1 VHAPSQDLAELPPR
15 PDGRSERSRRTRTAV
30 VDALLALH
38 DEGDL
43 TPTAQRVATR
53 AGVAL
58 RTVYG
63 HFTDM
68 ETLYAEAGE
77 RELQRLYAVADVVG
91 DDLPLAD
98 RVEAFC
104 ASRGRVLEYLMPV
117 MRATR
122 LREPFSP
129 QLLRNRHRY
138 IASADA
144 EVARVFAGELGRLP
158 DEAGAA
164 LLDALYLATGGPA
177 WDALR
182 GDRGLDPDRARAVM
196 TRTVAALLQRGGAA

>member
-1 VHAPSQDLAELPPR
+1 VHAPTTDVR
-15 PDGRSERSRRTRTAV
+15 PDCRTERSRRTRDAV

-43 TPTAQRVATR
+43 TPTAQRVAAR

-77 RELQRLYAVADVVG
+77 RELQRLYAVADVVPA
-91 DDLPLAD
+91 DLPLAE
-98 RVEAFC
+98 RVPAFC
-104 ASRGRVLEYLMPV
+104 RSRARVLEYLMPV

-122 LREPFSP
+122 IREPFSP

-144 EVARVFAGELGRLP
+144 EVARVFAPELARLP
-158 DEAGAA
+158 DAEAVA
-164 LLDALYLATGGPA
+164 LLDALYLAAGGPA

-182 GDRGLDPDRARAVM
+182 GDRGLDPEHALAVM
-196 TRTVAALLQRGGAA
+196 TRTVEALMVPGGAT

>member
-1 VHAPSQDLAELPPR
+1 MSTAHGDLRL
-15 PDGRSERSRRTRTAV
+15 DGRNERSRRTREAV

-43 TPTAQRVATR
+43 TPTAQRVAAR

-63 HFTDM
+63 HFNDM

-77 RELQRLYAVADVVG
+77 RELRRLYAVAEVVPP
-91 DDLPLAD
+91 DLPLAQ
-98 RVEAFC
+98 RIERFC
-104 ASRGRVLEYLMPV
+104 RSRARVLEYLMPV

-129 QLLRNRHRY
+129 QLARNRTRY

-144 EVARVFAGELGRLP
+144 EVERVFEQELRGPGAG
-158 DEAGAA
+158 A

-182 GDRGLDPDRARAVM
+182 TDRHLEPAAAESVM
-196 TRTVAALLQRGGAA
+196 RRTVSALLAAEGAE

>member
-1 VHAPSQDLAELPPR
+1 VVTTGVEER
-15 PDGRSERSRRTRTAV
+15 PDGRTERSRRTREAV

-43 TPTAQRVATR
+43 TPTAQRVAAR

-77 RELQRLYAVADVVG
+77 RELRRLYAVAETVAAE
-91 DDLPLAD
+91 LPLSERLD
-98 RVEAFC
+98 RFC
-104 ASRGRVLEYLMPV
+104 RSRARVLEYLMPV

-129 QLLRNRHRY
+129 QLAKNRKRF
-138 IASADA
+138 IATGDA
-144 EVARVFAGELGRLP
+144 EVARVFARELGPLP
-158 DEAGAA
+158 PDSRRAV
-164 LLDALYLATGGPA
+164 LDALYLATSGPA

-182 GDRGLDPDRARAVM
+182 VDRSLDPSGAEAVM
-196 TRTVAALLQRGGAA
+196 RRTVSALLDDGRPA

>member
-1 VHAPSQDLAELPPR
+1 VQAVR
-15 PDGRSERSRRTRTAV
+15 PDGRTERSRRTRDAV
-30 VDALLALH
+30 VGALLALH
-38 DEGDL
+38 DDGDL
-43 TPTAQRVATR
+43 TPTAQRVAAR

-63 HFTDM
+63 HFSDM

-77 RELQRLYAVADVVG
+77 RELARLFAVADVVPE
-91 DDLPLAD
+91 DLPLEQ
-98 RVEAFC
+98 RIEQFC
-104 ASRGRVLEYLMPV
+104 RSRARVLEYLLPV

-144 EVARVFAGELGRLP
+144 EVARVFAPELAHAYAGE
-158 DEAGAA
+158 

-182 GDRGLDPDRARAVM
+182 GDRGLDPDRALAVM
-196 TRTVAALLQRGGAA
+196 RRTVAALLIDGGAA

>member
-1 VHAPSQDLAELPPR
+1 MLETDNRV
-15 PDGRSERSRRTRTAV
+15 DGRNERSRRTREAV

-38 DEGDL
+38 DDGDL
-43 TPTAQRVATR
+43 TPTAQRVAER

-63 HFTDM
+63 HFNDM

-77 RELQRLYAVADVVG
+77 RELRRLYAVAEVVPS
-91 DDLPLAD
+91 DLPLAV
-98 RVEAFC
+98 RIERFC
-104 ASRGRVLEYLMPV
+104 VSRARVLEYLMPV

-129 QLLRNRHRY
+129 QLARNRARY

-144 EVARVFAGELGRLP
+144 EVERVFARELAGSR
-158 DEAGAA
+158 GAA
-164 LLDALYLATGGPA
+164 MLDALYLATGGPA

-182 GDRGLDPDRARAVM
+182 TDRHLDPSAAEAVM
-196 TRTVAALLQRGGAA
+196 RRTVTALLAAEGVA

>member
-1 VHAPSQDLAELPPR
+1 VASTASAPAR
-15 PDGRSERSRRTRTAV
+15 VDGRNERSRRTREAV

-43 TPTAQRVATR
+43 TPTAQRVAAK

-63 HFTDM
+63 HFSDL

-77 RELQRLYAVADVVG
+77 RELQRLYAVAEVVPP
-91 DDLPLAD
+91 DLPLD
-98 RVEAFC
+98 ERIERFC
-104 ASRGRVLEYLMPV
+104 RSRARVLDYLLPV
-117 MRATR
+117 MKATR

-129 QLLRNRHRY
+129 QLVRNRERY
-138 IASADA
+138 VASADA
-144 EVARVFAGELGRLP
+144 EVARVFAAEL
-158 DEAGAA
+158 AGPGGPR

-182 GDRGLDPDRARAVM
+182 TDRRLDPPDAEAVM
-196 TRTVAALLQRGGAA
+196 RRTVTALLTTEGVA

>member
-1 VHAPSQDLAELPPR
+1 MSTAQEDLRL
-15 PDGRSERSRRTRTAV
+15 DGRNERSRRTREAV

-43 TPTAQRVATR
+43 TPTAQRVAAR

-63 HFTDM
+63 HFNDM

-77 RELQRLYAVADVVG
+77 RELRRLYAVAETVPAA
-91 DDLPLAD
+91 LPLPE
-98 RVEAFC
+98 RIERFC
-104 ASRGRVLEYLMPV
+104 RSRARVLETLMPV

-122 LREPFSP
+122 LREPYSP
-129 QLLRNRHRY
+129 QLVRNRARY

-144 EVARVFAGELGRLP
+144 EVERVFATELSGPRGP
-158 DEAGAA
+158 AM
-164 LLDALYLATGGPA
+164 LDALYLATGGPA

-182 GDRGLDPDRARAVM
+182 TDRHLDPTAAELVM
-196 TRTVAALLQRGGAA
+196 RRTVTALLATEGAA

>member
-1 VHAPSQDLAELPPR
+1 VQVVR
-15 PDGRSERSRRTRTAV
+15 PDGRTERSRRTRDAV

-38 DEGDL
+38 DDGDL
-43 TPTAQRVATR
+43 TPTAQRVAAK

-77 RELQRLYAVADVVG
+77 RELRRLYAVADVVPA
-91 DDLPLAD
+91 DLALGARID
-98 RVEAFC
+98 LFC
-104 ASRGRVLEYLMPV
+104 RSRARVLEYLMPV

-138 IASADA
+138 IASGDA
-144 EVARVFAGELGRLP
+144 EVARVFERELRGLHPPAAG
-158 DEAGAA
+158 A

-182 GDRGLDPDRARAVM
+182 GDRGLDPGRALVVM
-196 TRTVAALLQRGGAA
+196 RRTVAALLSTGGAA

>member
-1 VHAPSQDLAELPPR
+1 M
-15 PDGRSERSRRTRTAV
+15 
-30 VDALLALH
+30 DALLALH

-43 TPTAQRVATR
+43 TPTAQRVAAK

-77 RELQRLYAVADVVG
+77 RELRRLYAVAEVVPQE
-91 DDLPLAD
+91 LPL
-98 RVEAFC
+98 RERIERFC
-104 ASRGRVLEYLMPV
+104 RSRARVLEYLLPV

-122 LREPFSP
+122 IREPFSP
-129 QLLRNRHRY
+129 QLARNRSRY
-138 IASADA
+138 IATADA
-144 EVARVFAGELGRLP
+144 EVERVFAREL
-158 DEAGAA
+158 AGSGGPRT
-164 LLDALYLATGGPA
+164 LDALYLATGGPA

-182 GDRGLDPDRARAVM
+182 TDRHLDPAAAEAVM
-196 TRTVAALLQRGGAA
+196 RRTVTALLVTEGAA

>member
-1 VHAPSQDLAELPPR
+1 MPAVQKL
-15 PDGRSERSRRTRTAV
+15 DGRTERSRRTRDAV

-38 DEGDL
+38 DDGDL
-43 TPTAQRVATR
+43 TPTAQRVAAR

-63 HFTDM
+63 HFNDM

-77 RELQRLYAVADVVG
+77 RELRRLFAVADVVP
-91 DDLPLAD
+91 DDLPLDARID
-98 RVEAFC
+98 AFC
-104 ASRGRVLEYLMPV
+104 RSRARVLEYLLPV

-144 EVARVFAGELGRLP
+144 EVARVFAPELRRHREPGP
-158 DEAGAA
+158 V
-164 LLDALYLATGGPA
+164 LDALYLATGGPA

-182 GDRGLDPDRARAVM
+182 GDRGLDPDRALDVM
-196 TRTVAALLQRGGAA
+196 TRTVTALLVPGGPA

>member
-1 VHAPSQDLAELPPR
+1 VTVASAIPVKQRA
-15 PDGRSERSRRTRTAV
+15 DGRTERARRTRTAV

-38 DEGDL
+38 EEGDL
-43 TPTAQRVATR
+43 TPTAQRVAEK

-63 HFTDM
+63 HFRDL

-77 RELQRLYAVADVVG
+77 RELHRLYAVADVVPV
-91 DDLPLAD
+91 DLPLAD
-98 RVEAFC
+98 RIELFC
-104 ASRGRVLEYLMPV
+104 RSRARVLEYLMPV

-122 LREPFSP
+122 LREPYSP
-129 QLLRNRHRY
+129 QLVRNRARY

-144 EVARVFAGELGRLP
+144 EVKRVFAAEISQARSSQ
-158 DEAGAA
+158 A
-164 LLDALYLATGGPA
+164 LLDALYLATGGPG

-182 GDRGLDPDRARAVM
+182 GDRQLDPDEALTVM
-196 TRTVAALLQRGGAA
+196 RRTVAALLTHGGSA

>member
-1 VHAPSQDLAELPPR
+1 MLETSEARV
-15 PDGRSERSRRTRTAV
+15 DGRNERSRRTREAV

-43 TPTAQRVATR
+43 TPTAQRVAAK

-63 HFTDM
+63 HFNDM

-77 RELQRLYAVADVVG
+77 RELRRLYAVAEVVPA
-91 DDLPLAD
+91 DLPLPERIA
-98 RVEAFC
+98 RFC
-104 ASRGRVLEYLMPV
+104 ASRARVLEYLMPV

-129 QLLRNRHRY
+129 QLARNRSRY

-144 EVARVFAGELGRLP
+144 EVERVFAREL
-158 DEAGAA
+158 AGPQAPKM
-164 LLDALYLATGGPA
+164 LDALYLATGGPA

-182 GDRGLDPDRARAVM
+182 TDRHLDPSAAEAVM
-196 TRTVAALLQRGGAA
+196 RRTVTALLAAEGVA

>member
-1 VHAPSQDLAELPPR
+1 MAVTSETTEAAAEQR
-15 PDGRSERSRRTRTAV
+15 TDGRTARARRTRTAV

-38 DEGDL
+38 EEGDL
-43 TPTAQRVATR
+43 TPTAQRVAAK

-63 HFTDM
+63 HFSDL

-77 RELQRLYAVADVVG
+77 RELQRLYAVADVVPV
-91 DDLPLAD
+91 DLPLAD
-98 RVEAFC
+98 RIERFC
-104 ASRGRVLEYLMPV
+104 RSRARVLEYLMPV

-122 LREPFSP
+122 LREPYSP
-129 QLLRNRHRY
+129 QLVRNRARY

-144 EVARVFAGELGRLP
+144 EVRRVFAAEIAQARSSQ
-158 DEAGAA
+158 A
-164 LLDALYLATGGPA
+164 LVDALYLATGGPG

-182 GDRGLDPDRARAVM
+182 GDRRLDPDEALTVM
-196 TRTVAALLQRGGAA
+196 RHTVAALLTPGGSA

>member
-1 VHAPSQDLAELPPR
+1 MSTLGTDDRGLDR
-15 PDGRSERSRRTRTAV
+15 TDGRNERSRRTREAV

-43 TPTAQRVATR
+43 TPTAQRVAAK

-77 RELQRLYAVADVVG
+77 RELQRLYAVAEAVPTE
-91 DDLPLAD
+91 LPLAE
-98 RVEAFC
+98 RIERFC
-104 ASRGRVLEYLMPV
+104 ASRARVLEYLMPV

-129 QLLRNRHRY
+129 QLARNRARY

-144 EVARVFAGELGRLP
+144 EVERVFAAELAGP
-158 DEAGAA
+158 KGAA
-164 LLDALYLATGGPA
+164 MLDALYLATGGPA

-182 GDRGLDPDRARAVM
+182 TDRHLDPTAALAVM
-196 TRTVAALLQRGGAA
+196 RRTVIALLAAEGDA

>member
-1 VHAPSQDLAELPPR
+1 MQASTSQVR
-15 PDGRSERSRRTRTAV
+15 PDGRTERSRRTRDAV

-43 TPTAQRVATR
+43 TPTAQRVAAK

-63 HFTDM
+63 HFNDM

-77 RELQRLYAVADVVG
+77 RELRRLYAVADVVPTE
-91 DDLPLAD
+91 LPLAE
-98 RVEAFC
+98 RVDQFC
-104 ASRGRVLEYLMPV
+104 RSRARVLEYLMPV

-122 LREPFSP
+122 IREPFSP

-138 IASADA
+138 IASADS
-144 EVARVFAGELGRLP
+144 EVARVFESELRRLP
-158 DEAGAA
+158 GEEASA

-182 GDRGLDPDRARAVM
+182 GDRGLDADRALDVM
-196 TRTVAALLQRGGAA
+196 RRTVTALLTPGGAA

>member
-1 VHAPSQDLAELPPR
+1 MHAPTSEVR
-15 PDGRSERSRRTRTAV
+15 PDGRTERSRRTRDAV

-43 TPTAQRVATR
+43 TPTAQRVAAR

-77 RELQRLYAVADVVG
+77 RELQRLYAVADVVPS
-91 DDLPLAD
+91 DLPLD
-98 RVEAFC
+98 ERVPAFC
-104 ASRGRVLEYLMPV
+104 RSRARVLEYLMPV

-122 LREPFSP
+122 IREPFSP

-144 EVARVFAGELGRLP
+144 EVARVFAPELAHLP
-158 DEAGAA
+158 DTEAAA

-182 GDRGLDPDRARAVM
+182 GDRALDPDRALAVM
-196 TRTVAALLQRGGAA
+196 TRTVAALVRAGGSA

>member
-1 VHAPSQDLAELPPR
+1 MRTMDSEVRA
-15 PDGRSERSRRTRTAV
+15 DGRNERARRTREAV

-43 TPTAQRVATR
+43 TPTAQRVAAR

-63 HFTDM
+63 HFNDM

-77 RELQRLYAVADVVG
+77 RELRRLYAVAEVVPPE
-91 DDLPLAD
+91 LPLPE
-98 RVEAFC
+98 RIEGFC
-104 ASRGRVLEYLMPV
+104 RSRARVLEYLLPV

-129 QLLRNRHRY
+129 QLARNRARY

-144 EVARVFAGELGRLP
+144 EVERVFAAEL
-158 DEAGAA
+158 AGADG
-164 LLDALYLATGGPA
+164 LRTLDALYLATGGPA

-182 GDRGLDPDRARAVM
+182 TDRHLDPAQAEAVM
-196 TRTVAALLQRGGAA
+196 RRTVTALLMTEGAA

>member
-1 VHAPSQDLAELPPR
+1 MLGTETRV
-15 PDGRSERSRRTRTAV
+15 DGRNERSRRTREAV

-43 TPTAQRVATR
+43 TPTAQRVAAK

-63 HFTDM
+63 HFNDM

-77 RELQRLYAVADVVG
+77 RELRRLYAVAEIVPT
-91 DDLPLAD
+91 DLPLPERIA
-98 RVEAFC
+98 RFC
-104 ASRGRVLEYLMPV
+104 TSRARVLEYLMPV

-144 EVARVFAGELGRLP
+144 EVARVFAPELARLP
-158 DEAGAA
+158 EAEAA
-164 LLDALYLATGGPA
+164 SLLDALYLATGGPA

-182 GDRGLDPDRARAVM
+182 GDRALDPDRALAVM
-196 TRTVAALLQRGGAA
+196 TRTVEALVNDGGAA

>member
-1 VHAPSQDLAELPPR
+1 MQAVPTAHK
-15 PDGRSERSRRTRTAV
+15 PDGRTERSRRTRDAV

-38 DEGDL
+38 DDGDL
-43 TPTAQRVATR
+43 TPTAQRVAAK

-63 HFTDM
+63 HFNDM

-77 RELQRLYAVADVVG
+77 RELRRLYAVADIVPV
-91 DDLPLAD
+91 DQPLD
-98 RVEAFC
+98 VRIDAFC
-104 ASRGRVLEYLMPV
+104 RSRARVLEYLMPV

-122 LREPFSP
+122 IREPFSP

-144 EVARVFAGELGRLP
+144 EVARVFAPELRRRP
-158 DEAGAA
+158 VVEAAE

-182 GDRGLDPDRARAVM
+182 GDRGLDTDRALDVM
-196 TRTVAALLQRGGAA
+196 TRTVTALLVPGGPA

>member
-1 VHAPSQDLAELPPR
+1 VSTLDADARL
-15 PDGRSERSRRTRTAV
+15 DGRNERSRRTREAV

-43 TPTAQRVATR
+43 TPTAQRVAAR

-63 HFTDM
+63 HFNDM

-77 RELQRLYAVADVVG
+77 RELRRLYAVAEVVPPE
-91 DDLPLAD
+91 LPLPE
-98 RVEAFC
+98 RIERFC
-104 ASRGRVLEYLMPV
+104 RSRSRVLEYLMPV

-129 QLLRNRHRY
+129 SLARNRARY

-144 EVARVFAGELGRLP
+144 EVERVFARELIGSRGP
-158 DEAGAA
+158 TM
-164 LLDALYLATGGPA
+164 LDALYLATGGPA

-182 GDRGLDPDRARAVM
+182 TDRHLDPDAAEMVM
-196 TRTVAALLQRGGAA
+196 RRTVTALLGTEGVA

>member
-1 VHAPSQDLAELPPR
+1 VSAPPQDLAEPSVR

-43 TPTAQRVATR
+43 MPTAQRVADR

-77 RELQRLYAVADVVG
+77 RELQRLYAVADVVAE
-91 DDLPLAD
+91 DLPLSERID
-98 RVEAFC
+98 AFC
-104 ASRGRVLEYLMPV
+104 VSRARVLEYLMPV

-144 EVARVFAGELGRLP
+144 EVARVFAPELRRLP
-158 DEAGAA
+158 DETAA
-164 LLDALYLATGGPA
+164 SLLDALYLATGGPA

-182 GDRGLDPDRARAVM
+182 GDRGLDPDRALAVM
-196 TRTVAALLQRGGAA
+196 TRTVAALLQQGGTA

>member
-1 VHAPSQDLAELPPR
+1 
-15 PDGRSERSRRTRTAV
+15 

-43 TPTAQRVATR
+43 TPTAQRVAAK

-63 HFTDM
+63 HFNDM

-77 RELQRLYAVADVVG
+77 RELRRLYAVAEVVPPEL
-91 DDLPLAD
+91 DLAE
-98 RVEAFC
+98 RVERFC
-104 ASRGRVLEYLMPV
+104 RSRARVLEYLMPV

-129 QLLRNRHRY
+129 QLARNRARY

-144 EVARVFAGELGRLP
+144 EVERVFATEL
-158 DEAGAA
+158 AGAHGA
-164 LLDALYLATGGPA
+164 KLLDALYLATGGPA

-182 GDRGLDPDRARAVM
+182 SDRHLDPSAAEAVM
-196 TRTVAALLQRGGAA
+196 RRTVTALLAAEGAA

>member
-1 VHAPSQDLAELPPR
+1 MRIAEPDAR
-15 PDGRSERSRRTRTAV
+15 VDGRNERSRRTREAV

-43 TPTAQRVATR
+43 TPTAQRVAAK

-63 HFTDM
+63 HFNDM

-77 RELQRLYAVADVVG
+77 RELRRLYAVAEVVPP
-91 DDLPLAD
+91 DLPLAV
-98 RVEAFC
+98 RIEQFC
-104 ASRGRVLEYLMPV
+104 RSRARVLEFLMPV

-122 LREPFSP
+122 IREPFSP
-129 QLLRNRHRY
+129 QLARNRARY

-144 EVARVFAGELGRLP
+144 EVERVFATELRGP
-158 DEAGAA
+158 AGPRT
-164 LLDALYLATGGPA
+164 LDALYLATGGPA

-182 GDRGLDPDRARAVM
+182 TDRHLDPTEAEAVM
-196 TRTVAALLQRGGAA
+196 RRTVTALLTT

>member
-1 VHAPSQDLAELPPR
+1 MSTVDADLR
-15 PDGRSERSRRTRTAV
+15 VDGRNERSRRTREAV

-43 TPTAQRVATR
+43 TPTAQRVAAK

-77 RELQRLYAVADVVG
+77 RELHRLYAVAEVVPP
-91 DDLPLAD
+91 DLPLAERVD
-98 RVEAFC
+98 RFC
-104 ASRGRVLEYLMPV
+104 RSRARVLEYLMPV

-122 LREPFSP
+122 IREPFSP
-129 QLLRNRHRY
+129 QLARIRARY

-144 EVARVFAGELGRLP
+144 EVERVFARELTGP
-158 DEAGAA
+158 DGPRT
-164 LLDALYLATGGPA
+164 LDALYLATGGPA

-182 GDRGLDPDRARAVM
+182 SDRHLDPSAAQAVM
-196 TRTVAALLQRGGAA
+196 RRTVTALFATQGVA

>member
-1 VHAPSQDLAELPPR
+1 MNTAESEVR
-15 PDGRSERSRRTRTAV
+15 ADGRNERARRTREAV

-38 DEGDL
+38 DDGDL
-43 TPTAQRVATR
+43 TPTAQRVAAK

-77 RELQRLYAVADVVG
+77 RELRRLYAVAEVVPQ
-91 DDLPLAD
+91 DLPLPD
-98 RVEAFC
+98 RIERFC
-104 ASRGRVLEYLMPV
+104 RSRARVLEYLLPV

-122 LREPFSP
+122 IREPFSP
-129 QLLRNRHRY
+129 QLARNRSRY
-138 IASADA
+138 IATADA
-144 EVARVFAGELGRLP
+144 EVERVFAPEL
-158 DEAGAA
+158 AGSGGPRT
-164 LLDALYLATGGPA
+164 LDALYLATGGPA

-182 GDRGLDPDRARAVM
+182 TDRHLDPSTAEAVM
-196 TRTVAALLQRGGAA
+196 RRTVTALLVTEGAV

>member
-1 VHAPSQDLAELPPR
+1 MRTVEPDAGSVER
-15 PDGRSERSRRTRTAV
+15 PDGRNERARRTREAV

-43 TPTAQRVATR
+43 TPTAQRVAAK

-63 HFTDM
+63 HFNDM

-77 RELQRLYAVADVVG
+77 RELRRLYAVAEVVAPE
-91 DDLPLAD
+91 LPLAE
-98 RVEAFC
+98 RIERFC
-104 ASRGRVLEYLMPV
+104 RSRARVLEYLMPV

-122 LREPFSP
+122 IREPFSP
-129 QLLRNRHRY
+129 QLARNRARY

-144 EVARVFAGELGRLP
+144 EVERIFAGELRGVGGPRT
-158 DEAGAA
+158 
-164 LLDALYLATGGPA
+164 LDALYLATGGPA

-182 GDRGLDPDRARAVM
+182 TDRHLDPSEAEAVM
-196 TRTVAALLQRGGAA
+196 RRTVTALLST

>member
-1 VHAPSQDLAELPPR
+1 VSAVDAEVR
-15 PDGRSERSRRTRTAV
+15 ADGRNERSRRTREAV

-43 TPTAQRVATR
+43 TPTAQRVAAK

-63 HFTDM
+63 HFNDM

-77 RELQRLYAVADVVG
+77 RELRRLYAVAEAVPPE
-91 DDLPLAD
+91 LPLEE
-98 RVEAFC
+98 RVERFC
-104 ASRGRVLEYLMPV
+104 RSRARVLEYLMPV

-129 QLLRNRHRY
+129 QLARNRARY
-138 IASADA
+138 IATADA
-144 EVARVFAGELGRLP
+144 EVERVFTGELDGPHGPR
-158 DEAGAA
+158 

-182 GDRGLDPDRARAVM
+182 TDRHLDPAAAEAVM
-196 TRTVAALLQRGGAA
+196 RRTVTALLATEGAA

>member
-1 VHAPSQDLAELPPR
+1 MSTAGEDLRL
-15 PDGRSERSRRTRTAV
+15 DGRNARSRRTREAV

-38 DEGDL
+38 DDGDL
-43 TPTAQRVATR
+43 TPTAQRVAAR

-63 HFTDM
+63 HFNDM

-77 RELQRLYAVADVVG
+77 RELRRLYAVAEVVPA
-91 DDLPLAD
+91 DLPLAE
-98 RVEAFC
+98 RVDQFC
-104 ASRGRVLEYLMPV
+104 RSRARVLEYLMPV

-129 QLLRNRHRY
+129 QLARNRARY

-144 EVARVFAGELGRLP
+144 EVARVFAQELSGPR
-158 DEAGAA
+158 GAA
-164 LLDALYLATGGPA
+164 MLDALYLATGGPA

-182 GDRGLDPDRARAVM
+182 TDRHLDPSAAEGVM
-196 TRTVAALLQRGGAA
+196 RRTVSALLASEGAA

>member
-1 VHAPSQDLAELPPR
+1 MSAPSQDVRVLPAR
-15 PDGRSERSRRTRTAV
+15 PDGRTERSRRTRDAV

-43 TPTAQRVATR
+43 TPTAQRVAAR

-77 RELQRLYAVADVVG
+77 RELRRLYAVADVVPE
-91 DDLPLAD
+91 DLPLAERID
-98 RVEAFC
+98 AFC
-104 ASRGRVLEYLMPV
+104 TSRARVLEYLMPV

-144 EVARVFAGELGRLP
+144 EVARVFAPELSRLP
-158 DEAGAA
+158 DLEAAS

-196 TRTVAALLQRGGAA
+196 RRTVAALLQQGGAA

>member
-1 VHAPSQDLAELPPR
+1 MSRLDADERV
-15 PDGRSERSRRTRTAV
+15 DGRNERSRRTREAV

-43 TPTAQRVATR
+43 TPTAQRVAAK

-77 RELQRLYAVADVVG
+77 RELQRLYAVAEIVPA
-91 DDLPLAD
+91 DLPLAE
-98 RVEAFC
+98 RIERFC
-104 ASRGRVLEYLMPV
+104 VSRARVLEYLMPV

-129 QLLRNRHRY
+129 QLARNRARY

-144 EVARVFAGELGRLP
+144 EVERVFARELAGP
-158 DEAGAA
+158 KGAA
-164 LLDALYLATGGPA
+164 MLDALYLATGGPA

-182 GDRGLDPDRARAVM
+182 TDRHLDPNAAQGVM
-196 TRTVAALLQRGGAA
+196 RRTVAALLAAEGVA

>member
-1 VHAPSQDLAELPPR
+1 MNTAER
-15 PDGRSERSRRTRTAV
+15 EVRADGRNERARRTREAV

-43 TPTAQRVATR
+43 TPTAQRVAAK

-77 RELQRLYAVADVVG
+77 RELRRLYAVAEVVPA
-91 DDLPLAD
+91 DLPLSE
-98 RVEAFC
+98 RIERFC
-104 ASRGRVLEYLMPV
+104 RSRARVLEYLMPV

-129 QLLRNRHRY
+129 QLARNRSRY

-144 EVARVFAGELGRLP
+144 EVQRVFAGEL
-158 DEAGAA
+158 AGASGPRT
-164 LLDALYLATGGPA
+164 LDALYLATGGPA

-182 GDRGLDPDRARAVM
+182 TDRHLDPSDAEAVM
-196 TRTVAALLQRGGAA
+196 RRTVTALLATEGVA

>member
-1 VHAPSQDLAELPPR
+1 MAATQVEDR
-15 PDGRSERSRRTRTAV
+15 PDGRTERSRRTREAV

-43 TPTAQRVATR
+43 TPTAQRVAAR

-77 RELQRLYAVADVVG
+77 RELRRLYAVAETVPV
-91 DDLPLAD
+91 DLP
-98 RVEAFC
+98 RSERIEQFC
-104 ASRGRVLEYLMPV
+104 RSRARVLEYLMPV

-122 LREPFSP
+122 LREPFSS
-129 QLLRNRHRY
+129 QLTRNRRRF
-138 IASADA
+138 IASGDA
-144 EVARVFAGELGRLP
+144 EVARVFAREL
-158 DEAGAA
+158 DA
-164 LLDALYLATGGPA
+164 LAVDARRAVLDALYLATSGPA

-182 GDRGLDPDRARAVM
+182 VDRALDPTGAEAVM
-196 TRTVAALLQRGGAA
+196 RRTVRALLDDGRSA

>member
-1 VHAPSQDLAELPPR
+1 MLETEARV
-15 PDGRSERSRRTRTAV
+15 DGRNERSRRTREAV

-43 TPTAQRVATR
+43 TPTAQRVAAK

-63 HFTDM
+63 HFNDM

-77 RELQRLYAVADVVG
+77 RELRRLYAVAEVVPA
-91 DDLPLAD
+91 DLPMAE
-98 RVEAFC
+98 RVERFC
-104 ASRGRVLEYLMPV
+104 RSRARVLEYLMPV

-129 QLLRNRHRY
+129 QLARNRARY

-144 EVARVFAGELGRLP
+144 EVERVFARELEGP
-158 DEAGAA
+158 HGAKM
-164 LLDALYLATGGPA
+164 LDALYLATGGPA

-182 GDRGLDPDRARAVM
+182 TDRHLDPSAAEAVM
-196 TRTVAALLQRGGAA
+196 RRTVTALLAAEGAA